1 MRPAKYSRA
10 RRTDRSVSRPYGG
23 VLSHQEVR
31 QRITRRARG
40 LPRSEKRVDVS
51 CLLHCELT
59 FRGLYGLQGST
70 YKRRASYRTKS
81 NRFRKVKT
89 PGGKLAIQY
98 VQEKSL
104 LRDQIKP
111 LQKGEDPWWQA
122 RDSVHQKEDL
132 WNKMPGV
139 KVMRPAKYSRARR
152 TDRSVSRPY
161 GGVLSH
167 QEVRQRITRA
177 FMIEELNSIK

>member
-1 MRPAKYSRA
+1 MGIFLIHRDLNMLD
-10 RRTDRSVSRPYGG
+10 RRV
-23 VLSHQEVR
+23 
-31 QRITRRARG
+31 
-40 LPRSEKRVDVS
+40 
-51 CLLHCELT
+51 
-59 FRGLYGLQGST
+59 T

-98 VQEKSL
+98 
-104 LRDQIKP
+104 IK
-111 LQKGEDPWWQA
+111 KKTSGT
-122 RDSVHQKEDL
+122 
-132 WNKMPGV
+132 KMPGV